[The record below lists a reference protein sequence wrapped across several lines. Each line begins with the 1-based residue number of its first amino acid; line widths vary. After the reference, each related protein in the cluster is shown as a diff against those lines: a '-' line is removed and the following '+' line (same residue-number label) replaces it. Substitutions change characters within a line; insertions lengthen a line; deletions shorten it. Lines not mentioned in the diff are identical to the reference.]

1 MRYSGEWMQK
11 WDDRIL
17 EILAEEGPRGVGYI
31 DEHEAIHSS
40 HSTVSRRLSELAD
53 HGLVSK
59 RGNGVYMITEKGK
72 AYLNEEYD
80 AEHDVYL
87 SEESAGTESDASDAN
102 KA

>member
-17 EILAEEGPRGVGYI
+17 EVLEEEGPRGVGYI
-31 DEHEAIHSS
+31 DEHPAIRSS
-40 HSTVSRRLSELAD
+40 HSTVSRRLKDLAA
-53 HGLVSK
+53 HGLVSE

-80 AEHDVYL
+80 AEHEVYL
-87 SEESAGTESDASDAN
+87 DSESEIGSDSGDTN
-102 KA
+102 TVS